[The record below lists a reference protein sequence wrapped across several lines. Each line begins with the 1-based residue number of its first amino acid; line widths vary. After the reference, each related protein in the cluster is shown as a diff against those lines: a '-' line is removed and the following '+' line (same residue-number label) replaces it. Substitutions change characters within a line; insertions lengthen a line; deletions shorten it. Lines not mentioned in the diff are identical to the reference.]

1 MKILV
6 TNDDGIDALG
16 IRIIAGWAQKLG
28 EVTVSAPKYQQSG
41 KSHSIE
47 INEPFEVIK
56 CEFMPGIPAY
66 RIDSTPADCV
76 RYAME
81 DSDGYDL
88 VISGINN
95 GYNIGRDILYSGT
108 AACAFEASLYGVN
121 SIAFSARYGYDASVA
136 ESLDPAYD
144 FITGNKLFRYG
155 SIYNVNIPP
164 MPVGIALTRQG
175 GSIHEINFEKR
186 EDSRILQSGS
196 QMPVIKDA
204 PGYDYN
210 AVHKG
215 YISVTPLT
223 SERTDM
229 KAYKR
234 IKKMIDLK

>member
-1 MKILV
+1 MQEKFGLSREDASNSVSFMDSIKGQYYLDSVYRQRRRNHKSPSAFSLCHGEQVSRKNITAAGMRRSERRDGIQQKGNESAYKRSRRAYKGIQGFKRRLDVKILV

-76 RYAME
+76 RYAMK

-95 GYNIGRDILYSGT
+95 GYNIRARRYSIR
-108 AACAFEASLYGVN
+108 EPPR
-121 SIAFSARYGYDASVA
+121 AR
-136 ESLDPAYD
+136 LRLL
-144 FITGNKLFRYG
+144 FTG
-155 SIYNVNIPP
+155 
-164 MPVGIALTRQG
+164 
-175 GSIHEINFEKR
+175 
-186 EDSRILQSGS
+186 
-196 QMPVIKDA
+196 
-204 PGYDYN
+204 
-210 AVHKG
+210 
-215 YISVTPLT
+215 
-223 SERTDM
+223 
-229 KAYKR
+229 
-234 IKKMIDLK
+234 